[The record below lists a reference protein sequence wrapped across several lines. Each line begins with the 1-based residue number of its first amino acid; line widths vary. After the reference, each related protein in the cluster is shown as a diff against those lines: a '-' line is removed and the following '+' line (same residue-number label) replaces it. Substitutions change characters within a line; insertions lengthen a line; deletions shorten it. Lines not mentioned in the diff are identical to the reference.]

1 MPEAVLRSLRN
12 TYGETL
18 CRLMEHDE
26 RIVVLDAD
34 LCRSTMTVLVERR
47 FPSRFIEMGI
57 AEQNMV
63 ATAAGLAL
71 EGKIPFVNSFAV
83 FATGRAYDQIRQA
96 VALARLPV
104 KIVGSSAGLSDFGD
118 GATHQSVEDISLMRS
133 LPNMTVLCPCDAAEV
148 EQMLPLIV
156 AHAGP
161 VYLRL
166 TRAELPLLD
175 PGLELK
181 NLAGVRRLREGGD
194 AVIFATGAL
203 VFKAMEAASIL
214 EAAHISTRVVN
225 VSTLKPLAEGALR
238 EEAQG
243 MKAVVTAEEHSVIGG
258 LGSAVALAL
267 RRSALPM
274 ESVGIQDCF
283 GTSGE
288 NLETLMQYYGLT
300 ARAIVQ
306 AVRDLVAPHSAI
318 STPEQ
323 S

>member
-1 MPEAVLRSLRN
+1 MSEAFLRSLRN

-18 CRLMEHDE
+18 CRLMEHDG

-34 LCRSTMTVLVERR
+34 LYRSTMTVLVEQR
-47 FPSRFIEMGI
+47 FPLRFIEMGI

-63 ATAAGLAL
+63 AAAAGLAR

-104 KIVGSSAGLSDFGD
+104 KIVGSSAGLSNFGD

-133 LPNMTVLCPCDAAEV
+133 LPTMTVLCPCDAAEV
-148 EQMLPLIV
+148 EQMLPLII

-166 TRAELPLLD
+166 TRAELPVLD

-181 NLAGVRRLREGGD
+181 DLTGVRRVREGGD
-194 AVIFATGAL
+194 AVIFATGAM

-214 EAAHISTRVVN
+214 EGARISTRVVN
-225 VSTLKPLAEGALR
+225 VSTLKPFAEQAVC
-238 EEAQG
+238 EEAEG
-243 MKAVVTAEEHSVIGG
+243 MKAAVTAEEHSVIGG
-258 LGSAVALAL
+258 LGSAVASAL
-267 RRSALPM
+267 RRSPVSLEM
-274 ESVGIQDCF
+274 VGIRDCF
-283 GTSGE
+283 GASGE
-288 NLETLMQYYGLT
+288 NMDTLMHYYGLT
-300 ARAIVQ
+300 TTAIVQ
-306 AVRDLVAPHSAI
+306 AVHDLLAPHSAI
-318 STPEQ
+318 STRE
-323 S
+323 

>member
-34 LCRSTMTVLVERR
+34 LCRSTMTTLVEQR
-47 FPSRFIEMGI
+47 FPRRFIEMGI

-104 KIVGSSAGLSDFGD
+104 RIVGSSAGLSDYGD
-118 GATHQSVEDISLMRS
+118 GATHQSIEDISLMRS
-133 LPNMTVLCPCDAAEV
+133 LPNMTVLCPADAREV

-156 AHAGP
+156 ARAGP

-181 NLAGVRRLREGGD
+181 DLAGVRRVREGRD
-194 AVIFATGAL
+194 AVIFATGAM
-203 VFKAMEAASIL
+203 VFEAMKAASIL
-214 EAAHISTRVVN
+214 EAAGVSARVVN
-225 VSTLKPLAEGALR
+225 VSTLKPLAETAVR
-238 EEAQG
+238 EEAKG
-243 MKAVVTAEEHSVIGG
+243 MKAAVTAEEHSVVGG
-258 LGSAVALAL
+258 LASAVAWAL
-267 RRSALPM
+267 RRSRVPL

-288 NLETLMQYYGLT
+288 NLETLMQHYGLT
-300 ARAIVQ
+300 AEAIVRT
-306 AVRDLVAPHSAI
+306 VHSLLALD
-318 STPEQ
+318 SAGSAQ
-323 S
+323 D